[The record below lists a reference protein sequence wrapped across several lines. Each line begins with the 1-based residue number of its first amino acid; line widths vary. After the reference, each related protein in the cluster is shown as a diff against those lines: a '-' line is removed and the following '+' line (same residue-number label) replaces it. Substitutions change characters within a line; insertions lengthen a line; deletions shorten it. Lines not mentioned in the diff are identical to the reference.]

1 MINIVLKQI
10 GDFVKKTFL
19 FRKSEWLYGK
29 LVNTLFSW
37 KWIARLLAHGGIHFI
52 LLILLLCQAIYMWIA
67 LKENN
72 VTSFNQICYC
82 FYGDTLHNYQLNYL
96 FFQEKKLDSDIYL
109 LPITDEELK
118 DALLTTFTIN
128 YVDKVYD
135 TI

>member
-96 FFQEKKLDSDIYL
+96 HFEKDLRRRKAGAI
-109 LPITDEELK
+109 
-118 DALLTTFTIN
+118 LTT
-128 YVDKVYD
+128 DL
-135 TI
+135 